1 MLGKVLRF
9 VAILLFGLT
18 VAFHLLGGIGT
29 SCVAL
34 AAEEFDSMAAIAPFK
49 WLYQVFVIVTL
60 AVSIY
65 GLRAMIALIKGRQN
79 AYRDAMIF
87 LALILV
93 ISGVHMAA
101 SQALRGKSAP
111 TNMRVYF
118 TLLTLAFFLLLR
130 LPRLWGAVDF
140 TRRGSGEGG
149 AAAGAALILSGAM
162 TLTVGGW
169 AGPSHIMN
177 GGVNFAEAWHASLV
191 LVGWALV
198 LAGAGLLAWTGALAV
213 MAVLAQHSEGLKA
226 EVISE

>member
-9 VAILLFGLT
+9 AAINLFGLT

-34 AAEEFDSMAAIAPFK
+34 AAEEFDSMVAIAPYK
-49 WLYQVFVIVTL
+49 WLYQLFVIITL
-60 AVSIY
+60 AASIY

-93 ISGVHMAA
+93 ISGAHMAA

-111 TNMRVYF
+111 TDMRVYF

-130 LPRLWGAVDF
+130 VPCLWAAVDF
-140 TRRGSGEGG
+140 TRRGGGEGG
-149 AAAGAALILSGAM
+149 SAAGVALILSGAM

-177 GGVNFAEAWHASLV
+177 GGVNYADAWHASLG

-198 LAGAGLLAWTGALAV
+198 LVGAGLLAWAGAPAV
-213 MAVLAQHSEGLKA
+213 MAALAPHSEGLKA
-226 EVISE
+226 EVMRE